1 MFIPIHCPNSQC
13 THYTPPDRPDW
24 YRYFGTYTS
33 KTFGIIP
40 RYRCKACQKTFS
52 SMSFSIDYFAKKHL
66 SMEQIY
72 NQLNGGLGIRK
83 IARNLHVHHNTIR
96 NRISRMARSA
106 ILIHQQVLA
115 TLPFKEDFVADGFE
129 SFCVSQYFPDNYHL
143 LAGKDSQF
151 IYTAD
156 YVTLRRKGRMRDDQ
170 KDRRGQLEMLWR
182 PPKGNLQKSFG
193 EMCGW
198 LERRTEDR
206 EKVLILYTD
215 EKKEY
220 GRALKENLAC
230 HTNLER
236 GRWIHH
242 VTSSKAVRSLSN
254 PLFAVNYIDREIR
267 KDMAAHVRESVQ
279 FNRNVNDAMSRM
291 SLYLFDHNYRKPFRI
306 RDKEKMRLTH
316 VEVAG
321 ADRGMV
327 ELLVSGFFERRY
339 FADGGMVM
347 EGPSRKTLVRGWETP
362 LCGQGRPAPGH
373 LAA

>member
-13 THYTPPDRPDW
+13 THFTPPDHPDW

-33 KTFGIIP
+33 KTFGAIP
-40 RYRCKACQKTFS
+40 RYRCKACKKTFS
-52 SMSFSIDYFAKKHL
+52 SMSFSIEYFAKKHL

-151 IYTAD
+151 IYTSD

-170 KDRRGQLEMLWR
+170 KDRRAQFEMIWR
-182 PPKGNLQKSFG
+182 PPRGNLQRSFG
-193 EMCGW
+193 EMCNW
-198 LERRTEDR
+198 LERRTR
-206 EKVLILYTD
+206 NRNKVLILYTD

-220 GRALKENLAC
+220 GRALKENIAC
-230 HTNLER
+230 NTNLER

-242 VTSSKAVRSLSN
+242 VTSSKAVRNLSN
-254 PLFAVNYIDREIR
+254 HLFAVNYIDREIR

-306 RDKEKMRLTH
+306 RDKEKMRFTH

-321 ADRGMV
+321 AHRGMV
-327 ELLVSGFFERRY
+327 ELLVSGFFKRRY

-347 EGPSRKTLVRGWETP
+347 EGPWRKTLVRGWETP
-362 LCGQGRPAPGH
+362 LCGKGRPAPGH